1 MCVEQE
7 EGLIIWVLVGELNIY
22 KKKQTQKIKRH
33 LGGSVG

>member
-22 KKKQTQKIKRH
+22 KKKTTNKPRK
-33 LGGSVG
+33 